1 MGIKEEFCSL
11 YREIVESGDE
21 QKMQMLGT
29 VVKKMMKNYID
40 TNPTKAR
47 EYIDMLM
54 ATRWKNYLTQKEA
67 NDIVQLMVPKARW
80 TYNEWVNTIA
90 NKNLEKSYEPVYNE
104 YALYVAMCMV
114 CSDHGKTLEKIASG
128 VNIGAIDMFNTCY
141 DLARDLL
148 MDEDGAFCI
157 RKYFDV

>member
-1 MGIKEEFCSL
+1 MKEEFCSL

-21 QKMQMLGT
+21 QKMHMLGS
-29 VVKKMMKNYID
+29 VVKKMMNRYIDNNPTQAKEYID
-40 TNPTKAR
+40 TLK
-47 EYIDMLM
+47 

-67 NDIVQLMVPKARW
+67 TDIVQLMVPKPRW
-80 TYNEWVNTIA
+80 SYTEWSNETAKRNID
-90 NKNLEKSYEPVYNE
+90 KSYEPVYNE

-114 CSDHGKTLEKIASG
+114 YSDHGKTLEKFG
-128 VNIGAIDMFNTCY
+128 GGLGEIDMYALCY